1 MGLDMNLYKKVYI
14 GLNYSYNV
22 KKDKK
27 TEIIINGKKHEHTN
41 LSSLVYNVGHW
52 YKANAIHKWFI
63 DNIQNGEDDCKQYY
77 VNKEKLQELYKICV
91 EISLLYGN
99 NKSSIV
105 KDRLIELL
113 PTQGEFF
120 YGNTPYD
127 ESYFQDIQDTI
138 NILLPILE
146 DNEHGEYYYRSS
158 W

>member
-52 YKANAIHKWFI
+52 YKANAIHKWFV

-113 PTQGEFF
+113 PTQGDFSMEIHRMMKVIFKT
-120 YGNTPYD
+120 YK
-127 ESYFQDIQDTI
+127 IQ
-138 NILLPILE
+138 
-146 DNEHGEYYYRSS
+146 
-158 W
+158 